1 MSKKLTSFER
11 RRFSTRNKIRKINI
25 EQNASRAVR
34 PRLSIHRTNKQ
45 IYCQVIDDLNGITV
59 AAACS
64 LEKDAGTKN
73 GGNVAAAAAVGK
85 LVAERAKKAG
95 ITQVVFDRG
104 AFLYH
109 GRVKALAD
117 GAREGGLEF

>member
-11 RRFSTRNKIRKINI
+11 RRFSTRNKLRRINI
-25 EQNASRAVR
+25 EQNAVRAVR

-45 IYCQVIDDLNGITV
+45 IYCQVIDDLNGVTV
-59 AAACS
+59 AAASS
-64 LEKDAGTKN
+64 LEKEAGLKN
-73 GGNVAAAAAVGK
+73 GGNAAAATAVGK